1 MQKIRNLRFTLKIH
15 YTVFRYN
22 GIAQLIKCGICNYF
36 IWIHIFELIIFQK
49 KIDTYLYNFNLFN
62 IYACIYIKWYMY
74 VYVLLVVILFIKYI
88 FVYPNIITFFLFWI
102 IQLWTTDRCIWN
114 TLHYYFEIS
123 NLHFTAPSP
132 TRKRNKTF
140 IKSTIPFLHGNQT
153 RKLKTEIMT
162 YKQLEKKINP

>member
-1 MQKIRNLRFTLKIH
+1 MIH
-15 YTVFRYN
+15 IYT
-22 GIAQLIKCGICNYF
+22 ILIYLYICMYLHKMIYVCVCPVGGYF
-36 IWIHIFELIIFQK
+36 IHQ
-49 KIDTYLYNFNLFN
+49 
-62 IYACIYIKWYMY
+62 
-74 VYVLLVVILFIKYI
+74 I

-102 IQLWTTDRCIWN
+102 IQPWTTDRCTWN

-132 TRKRNKTF
+132 TRKRSKTF

-162 YKQLEKKINP
+162 YKQLEKKNQSIHKCDHKEPSDICF

>member
-49 KIDTYLYNFNLFN
+49 KIDTYLYNFNLF
-62 IYACIYIKWYMY
+62 IYIYMY
-74 VYVLLVVILFIKYI
+74 LHKMIYVCVCPVGSYFIHQI

-132 TRKRNKTF
+132 TRKRSKTF
-140 IKSTIPFLHGNQT
+140 IKSTIPYLHGNQT

>member
-1 MQKIRNLRFTLKIH
+1 M
-15 YTVFRYN
+15 
-22 GIAQLIKCGICNYF
+22 
-36 IWIHIFELIIFQK
+36 IIFQK

-102 IQLWTTDRCIWN
+102 IQPWTTDRCIWN

-140 IKSTIPFLHGNQT
+140 IKSTIPYLHGNQT

-162 YKQLEKKINP
+162 YKQLEKKNQFIHKRDHKEPSDICLNFQPLLFTLSLCLLHTHKHWLRWLATK

>member
-49 KIDTYLYNFNLFN
+49 EIDTHLNNFNLF
-62 IYACIYIKWYMY
+62 IYIYMY
-74 VYVLLVVILFIKYI
+74 LHKNDICMCMSCWWLFYSSIYI

-153 RKLKTEIMT
+153 R
-162 YKQLEKKINP
+162 